1 MNKLLLSISIFIMIT
16 FTAFSQIKNA
26 NEGKR
31 FIVTFPQNENV
42 EYTVHKSSVKL
53 GLYISSQKDADV
65 QITNHH
71 NGRIINRAVRA
82 NDFIQLDNFELGFRT
97 DLEDLT
103 DEYISNKVI
112 EITSDED
119 ISVSVINSKQTT
131 SDGYLAYPVEEWGNN
146 YIHNS
151 LYHARYSRDDRSSGF
166 TIIAGEDNTNIS
178 VHLKG
183 KNGNLGTTKSSNN
196 TVGDSFTLSLNANQ
210 SYTVKTKSIYT
221 NRYDLSGSLITSDK
235 PVGVISFHER
245 TRIPQVGTEGGM
257 DNLLEMQQPL
267 SNWRN
272 KFVSVSLGRR
282 NGDFFRALPMYDN
295 TNLTITN
302 FNENG
307 QFLSQET
314 TEINTSGGFYE
325 YNNTDINGYNRNR
338 EEGIKGLTIWEAD
351 KPILVTQYSY
361 SYSWDIQSIF
371 GQSANGF
378 DPFMLNL
385 INDEQFTKNVNFLAP
400 PYGDFENHR
409 VNLVVKVDTTQDIE
423 TQLKS
428 IVFDN
433 QFLHQLYPELLNN
446 RIGTTE
452 YYWLRFNIEQGTH
465 NLQSEVLLA
474 AFVYGFGEADSYG
487 MQTALGELELID
499 TLIVQD
505 NSQDCDVVN
514 VDYQLKSTFG
524 SDDESLESFTFKIRD
539 FKITDAS
546 NFDYNIKLNE
556 ERNSINLT
564 GRSIDP
570 TRPYFFSIAIESET
584 EKMHYDTLTI
594 SNFNN
599 IVLAEELNLNSNP
612 GEEIS
617 IPISI
622 DEISDTLTYLEEYK
636 LSFNYDPNWFSISD
650 VIVDGVSEINN
661 TEITAYSIFS
671 SLSLTVPVLRESITN
686 GNEIIIIAETQ
697 LSKDTILTPNVILT
711 SKFGDICYTG
721 VSSLEIE
728 SQVCAHDIRQVE
740 LMSPETIEIKSNTI
754 TALEN
759 ANISI
764 YNYVGSAVI
773 NELTLDKFES
783 IEIDNYLKKK
793 GLYFIKENNRVN
805 KTPIK
810 FFYQ

>member
-1 MNKLLLSISIFIMIT
+1 MNKLLLSITLFIMISYA
-16 FTAFSQIKNA
+16 AFSQIRNA

-31 FIVTFPQNENV
+31 FLVTFPQNENV

-53 GLYISSQKDADV
+53 GLYISSQKDANV

-71 NGRIINRAVRA
+71 NNRIINRAVSA
-82 NDFIQLDNFELGFRT
+82 NDFVQLDNFELGFRT

-103 DEYISNKVI
+103 DEYVSNKVI

-151 LYHARYSRDDRSSGF
+151 LYHARYSRDNRSSGF
-166 TIIAGEDNTNIS
+166 TIIAGEDNTNIT
-178 VHLKG
+178 VNLKG
-183 KNGNLGTTKSSNN
+183 RNANLGTTKSSDN
-196 TVGDSFTLSLNANQ
+196 TVGDSFTISLNANQ

-272 KFVSVSLGRR
+272 KFVSVSLGRD
-282 NGDFFRALPMYDN
+282 NGDFFRVLPMYDN
-295 TNLTITN
+295 TNLTIIN

-307 QFLSQET
+307 QFLSQEI
-314 TEINTSGGFYE
+314 EQINTGGGFYE

-361 SYSWDIQSIF
+361 SYSWDIESIF

-409 VNLVVKVDTTQDIE
+409 VNLVIKVDTAQDIE
-423 TQLKS
+423 TQLES
-428 IVFDN
+428 IIFDN
-433 QFLHQLYPELLNN
+433 QFLHQLYPELINN
-446 RIGTTE
+446 RIGNTE

-487 MQTALGELELID
+487 MQTALAELELID

-524 SDDESLESFTFKIRD
+524 TDDESLESFTFKIKD
-539 FKITDAS
+539 FRILEAS
-546 NFDYNIKLNE
+546 NFDYNININE
-556 ERNSINLT
+556 ENNSLNLT

-570 TRPYFFSIAIESET
+570 TLPYYFIIAIESDT
-584 EKMHYDTLTI
+584 KKMHYDTLTI
-594 SNFNN
+594 ENFND
-599 IVLAEELNLNSNP
+599 IVLTEELNLNSNP
-612 GEEIS
+612 GEEVS

-622 DEISDTLTYLEEYK
+622 DDTADTLSFLEEYS
-636 LSFNYDPNWFSISD
+636 LSFNYDPNWFNISD

-661 TEITAYSIFS
+661 TEITTYSTFS
-671 SLSLTVPVLRESITN
+671 SFSLTVPIMKESITN
-686 GNEIIIIAETQ
+686 GNEIIIIAETL
-697 LSKDTILTPNVILT
+697 LSKDTILTPNIILT
-711 SKFGDICYTG
+711 SKYGEICYTG
-721 VSSLEIE
+721 VSSLEIT
-728 SQVCAHDIRQVE
+728 SQVCAHNIRQIE
-740 LMSPETIEIKSNTI
+740 LMSSETIELRYNTI
-754 TALEN
+754 TAIED

-764 YNYVGSAVI
+764 YNYMGSEIVDKLKI
-773 NELTLDKFES
+773 NKSES
-783 IEIDNYLKKK
+783 IEMDDYLDKK
-793 GLYFIKENNRVN
+793 GLYFIRINNRVN
-805 KTPIK
+805 KQPIK